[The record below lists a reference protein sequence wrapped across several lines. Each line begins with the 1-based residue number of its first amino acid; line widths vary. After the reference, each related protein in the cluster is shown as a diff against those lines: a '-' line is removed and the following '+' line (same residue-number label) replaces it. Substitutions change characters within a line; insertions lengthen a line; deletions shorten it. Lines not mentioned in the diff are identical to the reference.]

1 MQNSWLVYRRIA
13 EERDLDKLD
22 FLTFTRR
29 ITLYY
34 SARRKQEY
42 RGRPSKR
49 PSRSGVAVLPE
60 IRFDR
65 LNHLVVFYPQPNK
78 MCTMSQKGATN
89 MPEM

>member
-1 MQNSWLVYRRIA
+1 MQNAWLVYRRIA
-13 EERDLDKLD
+13 EERDLDRFD

-42 RGRPSKR
+42 RGRPSKW

-65 LNHLVVFYPQPNK
+65 LDHLVSTPNQIR
-78 MCTMSQKGATN
+78 CALSQKGATN
-89 MPEM
+89 VPEM